1 MTLQNRREENIP
13 HSDPSLMGQE
23 TGEREDRSQE
33 TGDRREKSGVKR
45 QERKDRSQE
54 TGVKTLELLTNSIAL
69 LGIKDRDCSSIIL
82 KSIFAELN

>member
-1 MTLQNRREENIP
+1 MRQ
-13 HSDPSLMGQE
+13 
-23 TGEREDRSQE
+23 EREKTGVKRQERKDRSQE
-33 TGDRREKSGVKR
+33 TGDRREKTGVKR
-45 QERKDRSQE
+45 QEPRDRRQEREDRRQE